1 MEQFHHFGTVFAK
14 EDRETGAEA
23 VFVYATKSQ
32 RATRQSATWS
42 RDKVAHSRDRIARR
56 NRTCDIGLK

>member
-1 MEQFHHFGTVFAK
+1 MEQFHQFRTVFVK

-23 VFVYATKSQ
+23 VFVYATMSH

-42 RDKVAHSRDRIARR
+42 RDKVAHSRD
-56 NRTCDIGLK
+56 NRSTKSHV

>member
-1 MEQFHHFGTVFAK
+1 MEQFHQFRTVFVK

-32 RATRQSATWS
+32 RATRQSATLS
-42 RDKVAHSRDRIARR
+42 RDKVAHSCDKIAR
-56 NRTCDIGLK
+56 